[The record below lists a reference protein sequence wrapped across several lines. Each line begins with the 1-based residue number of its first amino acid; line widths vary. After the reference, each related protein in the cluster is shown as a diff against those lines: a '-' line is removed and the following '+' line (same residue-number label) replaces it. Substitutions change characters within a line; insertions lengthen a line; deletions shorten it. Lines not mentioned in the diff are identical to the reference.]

1 MRRISAAWRSLR
13 EESYFCAAT
22 LIFLC
27 AESRRSMCRND
38 GIGGHGSARRAQLR
52 GMHGG
57 LNRNSQADFAFCRLH
72 VSYYCL

>member
-22 LIFLC
+22 RIFLC

-38 GIGGHGSARRAQLR
+38 GIGEPRICPQSTASGDAWWLE
-52 GMHGG
+52 
-57 LNRNSQADFAFCRLH
+57 
-72 VSYYCL
+72 

>member
-27 AESRRSMCRND
+27 AESRRNMCRND
-38 GIGGHGSARRAQLR
+38 GIGEPRICPQSTASGDAW
-52 GMHGG
+52 G
-57 LNRNSQADFAFCRLH
+57 LE
-72 VSYYCL
+72 